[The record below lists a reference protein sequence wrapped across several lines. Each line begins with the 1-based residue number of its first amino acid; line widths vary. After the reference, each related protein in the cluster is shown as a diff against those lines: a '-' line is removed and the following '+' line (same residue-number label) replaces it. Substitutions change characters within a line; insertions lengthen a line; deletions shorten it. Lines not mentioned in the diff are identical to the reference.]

1 MKIIDRGFIRIS
13 PTQKFI
19 DWAKSVSEET
29 PFFDNTPEASIYL
42 IEDDFWED
50 EKVLEKYFKKI
61 AKQEFAAFEAEKES
75 QPECTD
81 LEMFQNYFDVELGT
95 FVYDL
100 IGNSIQS
107 EKV

>member
-1 MKIIDRGFIRIS
+1 MKIINRGFIKIT
-13 PTQKFI
+13 PTTKFI

-29 PFFDNTPEASIYL
+29 PFFDNTPESTIYL

-50 EKVLEKYFKKI
+50 EKVVEKNFKKI
-61 AKQEFAAFEAEKES
+61 AKQEFSAFEKDKEN
-75 QPECTD
+75 QPECVDVMQFHT
-81 LEMFQNYFDVELGT
+81 YFETELGT

-100 IGNSIQS
+100 INESIQS